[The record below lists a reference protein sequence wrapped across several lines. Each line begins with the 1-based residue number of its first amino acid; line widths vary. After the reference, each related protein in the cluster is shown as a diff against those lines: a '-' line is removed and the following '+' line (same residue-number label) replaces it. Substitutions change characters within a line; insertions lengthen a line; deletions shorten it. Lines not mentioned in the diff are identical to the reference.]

1 VLQWVYIELWRFL
14 KALSRYPME
23 LLGGFLSVLMV
34 FALFFY
40 GARYLAGP
48 AFFGDRL
55 ETLVVSLLAWTLAL
69 SLLSHIAST
78 LAEEALSGIL
88 EQLALTRPGLLG
100 VVLTRSAL
108 SLLQMGLLNIPLFLA
123 VTLISG
129 ARLDFDWLILLP
141 LLTLALGALGLGLLL
156 GGLALIYK
164 RLGQLISIL
173 QFPLLG
179 LFLIRF
185 EALARPWGDLGYLLP
200 LTPSVGALRLILGRE
215 QVPEWSLLVL
225 SGVNALAYL
234 VLGLVFFRRA
244 LRSARRQGTLGTH

>member
-1 VLQWVYIELWRFL
+1 MLQWVYIELWRFL

-23 LLGGFLSVLMV
+23 VLGGFLGVLMA
-34 FALFFY
+34 FAVFFY

-123 VTLISG
+123 VIIVSG
-129 ARLDFDWLILLP
+129 ARLDLDWLILLP

-164 RLGQLISIL
+164 RLGQLIGIL

-185 EALARPWGDLGYLLP
+185 EGLARPWGDLGYLLP
-200 LTPSVGALRLILGRE
+200 LTPSVTALRLILGRE

-225 SGVNALAYL
+225 AGVNALAYL
-234 VLGLVFFRRA
+234 ALGLVFFHRA
-244 LRSARRQGTLGTH
+244 LRSARRQGTLGTY